1 LKDMWSALKKEC
13 TSKKEPEPFGLPP
26 DCLHGSYCFCL
37 TRKSDMGGT
46 ESTMRNYLH
55 ELVKKYPESKAV
67 PSFFYLG
74 DNWEIQQRGWEIF
87 AEAFKAT
94 REEVCKSSYEQALE
108 PFNEGEAVKIL
119 LRNVARSEFA
129 PKFRAATFSVP
140 IDCIQNHLYS
150 ASDNLCLGIVE
161 STVTAGWPPIQMA
174 VDAVK
179 DKILK
184 TIDSGAA
191 KLVGELKPVIAKIL
205 ALVQSKLKKKSE
217 EKEEPQRG
225 PQFGDVVSK
234 WQFQRSEIG
243 KQFWENLNKH
253 DAREAMNAL
262 RDNSETAMEQ
272 FLQAKMASGL
282 KAVLGDKTASL
293 EIVQVVMEAI
303 AEQIV
308 KTLQKFTT
316 LKPLMKGAEKLFDC
330 RLELEKDLC
339 ANRTGGADAIA
350 KSLEFASKNMWKTLP
365 GIGLRLFIDIYNIK
379 GNIES
384 SLSGVCD
391 EGKKPLTDVT
401 DALYT
406 LQMKALNALRVQ
418 LINQLKTR
426 LPSMSGSDDQVKE
439 CVRTTWREL
448 TFNIIGIVM
457 KETWV
462 QLCEAFTVSCIEQV
476 KEKFNKDIW
485 PPIKEGLNEI
495 QSLIPA
501 QLSDMGLKIEPMAL
515 KVSTIIIEKG
525 VRWAMTKLLLKVEAT
540 LFTQF

>member
-1 LKDMWSALKKEC
+1 
-13 TSKKEPEPFGLPP
+13 
-26 DCLHGSYCFCL
+26 
-37 TRKSDMGGT
+37 
-46 ESTMRNYLH
+46 
-55 ELVKKYPESKAV
+55 
-67 PSFFYLG
+67 
-74 DNWEIQQRGWEIF
+74 
-87 AEAFKAT
+87 
-94 REEVCKSSYEQALE
+94 
-108 PFNEGEAVKIL
+108 
-119 LRNVARSEFA
+119 
-129 PKFRAATFSVP
+129 
-140 IDCIQNHLYS
+140 
-150 ASDNLCLGIVE
+150 
-161 STVTAGWPPIQMA
+161 MA

-308 KTLQKFTT
+308 KTLNKFTT